1 MSSTIAVFSCHI
13 TSELFQQETSR
24 SNSYFSFLLIPIGR
38 NTSRVL
44 TIIFHLSQGKFIRDG
59 LWSISRHPNYFGE
72 ILMWSGLYLSASSV
86 LSGWEHISV
95 ISPLFLSYLLINV
108 SGIPMLEAYGQKK
121 WGADP
126 AYQEYLRNTAK
137 LVPFLW

>member
-1 MSSTIAVFSCHI
+1 
-13 TSELFQQETSR
+13 
-24 SNSYFSFLLIPIGR
+24 
-38 NTSRVL
+38 
-44 TIIFHLSQGKFIRDG
+44 
-59 LWSISRHPNYFGE
+59 
-72 ILMWSGLYLSASSV
+72 MWSGLYLSASSV
-86 LSGWEHISV
+86 LSGWEHISA
-95 ISPLFLSYLLINV
+95 ISPLFLSYLLIKV